1 MIQPIPIVEWG
12 LWILTGAYAAMM
24 LTAGIALL
32 RIRKKRSPDREWPS
46 VSVIVAVR
54 NEEKTIERCIRSLM
68 NQDYP
73 SGCLEILVSDDHS
86 TDRTV
91 SLADAA
97 SNQSAIRM
105 KVLRAVEHAAP
116 GKKQAIQRALSV
128 AKGEWILTTDG
139 DTERGPQW
147 IRSLAG
153 AIAPP
158 QTRMVLGPVQLTGAS
173 WFQRLQR
180 AEFAGIMG
188 LTAGSAAAGVPLM
201 CNGANLLYKKSL
213 AGEVQTPE
221 RGADYASGDDQ
232 FLLNACTRQFGGS
245 STVFAFDREAVVTTE
260 AEKTWSGFLHQR
272 MRWVSKSKG
281 YRHPW
286 VMMAGGITWVTIL
299 FILASLIA
307 GFFFPE
313 LGRAALLC
321 LGVKMIA
328 DFPLTLR
335 MSMLFKTLDDLLWY
349 VPAQIFQLLY
359 VPVAALAGWLL
370 PYRWKGRR
378 ISA

>member
-1 MIQPIPIVEWG
+1 MIQAIPIVEGG

-24 LTAGIALL
+24 LTAGIALM
-32 RIRKKRSPDREWPS
+32 RTRKLKSPEREWPF

-54 NEEKTIERCIRSLM
+54 NEEQHIERCIRSLM

-73 SGCLEILVSDDHS
+73 SGRFEILISDDHS
-86 TDRTV
+86 SDRTV
-91 SLADAA
+91 TLAQAA
-97 SNQSAIRM
+97 SRQTGPSM
-105 KVLRAVEHAAP
+105 TVLRAGDESAP
-116 GKKQAIQRALSV
+116 GKKQAIRRACS
-128 AKGEWILTTDG
+128 AAQGEWILTTDG

-153 AIAPP
+153 AIGLP

-173 WFQRLQR
+173 WFQRLQQ
-180 AEFAGIMG
+180 AEFTGIMG

-201 CNGANLLYKKSL
+201 CNGANLLYRKGL
-213 AGEVQTPE
+213 AEELKTPE
-221 RGADYASGDDQ
+221 HGGAFASGDDQ

-245 STVFAFDREAVVTTE
+245 SAVFAFHREAVVTTE

-286 VMMAGGITWVTIL
+286 VLLAGGITWMTIL
-299 FILASLIA
+299 CILASLIA
-307 GFFFPE
+307 GLFSPG
-313 LGRAALLC
+313 LGTTALLC
-321 LGVKMIA
+321 LGIKMIA
-328 DFPLTLR
+328 DLPLTLR
-335 MSMLFKTLDDLLWY
+335 MSLLFKKLDIFLWF
-349 VPAQIFQLLY
+349 VPAQLFQLLY
-359 VPVAALAGWLL
+359 APAAALAGWLF
-370 PYRWKGRR
+370 PYRWKDRL